1 MPPPWNQFE
10 GFYWL
15 SRDSGES
22 HVGVSNFERNCWM
35 ADSSWAWI
43 CLRLAFLIS
52 RATSSFSPRFI
63 SSFFLPR
70 NLFEALRFCSFLRSR
85 GSVGSC
91 ESEDR
96 RLFGLGNLS
105 LSPPRKNTEFWEP
118 LCTSFD
124 LCMRLEG
131 SFFSADAPLGVFL
144 LLSFLPE
151 INCSFSLILCF
162 KLLHP
167 FRWISR
173 TSEESTSLEST
184 LDCFA
189 SPWNSM
195 KLHHAI
201 IVKSKSTQK
210 RLDGTQNRKSYLVML
225 LGAVLCLR
233 LKFIHVAQFNILRYH
248 NNCCLAEKLAWLKNL
263 L

>member
-1 MPPPWNQFE
+1 MSPKLLQATLDKLQLLMPPRNETLKEYIAVDSKIVKSQHFLFIKNSEHVDHILAAMPPPWNQFE

-52 RATSSFSPRFI
+52 RSTSSFSPRFI
-63 SSFFLPR
+63 SSFFLSR

-105 LSPPRKNTEFWEP
+105 LSPAGN
-118 LCTSFD
+118 
-124 LCMRLEG
+124 
-131 SFFSADAPLGVFL
+131 
-144 LLSFLPE
+144 
-151 INCSFSLILCF
+151 
-162 KLLHP
+162 
-167 FRWISR
+167 
-173 TSEESTSLEST
+173 
-184 LDCFA
+184 
-189 SPWNSM
+189 
-195 KLHHAI
+195 
-201 IVKSKSTQK
+201 
-210 RLDGTQNRKSYLVML
+210 
-225 LGAVLCLR
+225 
-233 LKFIHVAQFNILRYH
+233 
-248 NNCCLAEKLAWLKNL
+248 
-263 L
+263 